1 MKNDNNTPKDAID
14 SLVYEWS
21 WSRID
26 ARLATQLPYSRSFFG
41 HLIEGK
47 RIVVIQNNNQAMY
60 PKKSYMLKNGEKIN
74 IESMQRYI
82 DGGILQEA
90 NRVDL
95 EIKLEEDD
103 YLVIYK
109 PKWVLSHPT
118 SVWDLETPS
127 VVARAYHYYKHLPSI
142 GNFVRAW
149 LVHRLDKDTSGL
161 MILAKTEQWLAHFKS
176 LFQQKSLAE
185 SLEAKEAVMLK
196 KYYKATCHITPRG
209 QDLLDTIRDCLPH
222 YIIED
227 VIPKVPN
234 ASIKEWITKILSIS
248 DGPTEWQ
255 LVLDLEILT
264 GRTHQI
270 RYHLSRA
277 GLPILWDYLYGVWD
291 EWDMQLEA
299 CSLKFVDI
307 YHNIVD
313 IIIDNQ

>member
-14 SLVYEWS
+14 SLVYEWT

-41 HLIEGK
+41 HLIEGR

-74 IESMQRYI
+74 IESMQRYV

-95 EIKLEEDD
+95 EIRVEDED
-103 YLVIYK
+103 YTVIHK

-127 VVARAYHYYKHLPSI
+127 VVARAYHHYKHLPTVW
-142 GNFVRAW
+142 NFIRAW

-161 MILAKTEQWLAHFKS
+161 MILAKTEKWLAHFKS
-176 LFQQKSLAE
+176 LFQQKSLAISLPEKE
-185 SLEAKEAVMLK
+185 SVLLK
-196 KYYKATCHITPRG
+196 KYYTATSHTTPQG
-209 QDLLDTIRDCLPH
+209 LEFLESNSKLPH

-234 ASIKEWITKILSIS
+234 ATIKEWITKILSIS
-248 DGPTEWQ
+248 DGSTEWQ
-255 LVLDLEILT
+255 LVLDIEILT

-270 RYHLSRA
+270 RYHLSQL
-277 GLPILWDYLYGVWD
+277 GLPIVWDYLYGIWD
-291 EWDMQLEA
+291 EQDKLMLLEA
-299 CSLKFVDI
+299 SRLEFRCPNGDYKTVLV
-307 YHNIVD
+307 
-313 IIIDNQ
+313 